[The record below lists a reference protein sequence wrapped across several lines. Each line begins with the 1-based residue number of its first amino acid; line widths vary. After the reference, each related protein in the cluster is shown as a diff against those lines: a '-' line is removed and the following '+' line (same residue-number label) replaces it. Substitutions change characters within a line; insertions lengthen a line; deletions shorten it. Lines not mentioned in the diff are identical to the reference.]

1 MVKRRRVL
9 VSGVT
14 AFAAVAGTGA
24 ALGPMLAAGQRVTD
38 RAGAGSPGV
47 EGADGGPAPLFDE
60 VYRGRRL
67 QGFAAGD
74 GGAAPL
80 ILVDGRP
87 LRVMRRV
94 DGTWISL
101 ADHYQP
107 YSSPL
112 ATARGAVDVIGAAQL
127 ADAPAHVHEGR

>member
-1 MVKRRRVL
+1 MVTRRRVL
-9 VSGVT
+9 GSGVT

-24 ALGPMLAAGQRVTD
+24 ALGPMLAAGRREAV
-38 RAGAGSPGV
+38 RAGADSPGS
-47 EGADGGPAPLFDE
+47 AAASGGPVPLFDE

-74 GGAAPL
+74 GAEPL

-101 ADHYQP
+101 ANHYQP
-107 YSSPL
+107 YPSPL
-112 ATARGAVDVIGAAQL
+112 ATARGAVDTIGPARL
-127 ADAPAHVHEGR
+127 AVAPAHVHGGH